1 MISNSN
7 HYLICFETDT
17 TIVSSTNK
25 IQNKLPSPYS
35 GACSDGTSNK
45 DAFTL
50 ANILNMKIQI
60 IPYEMINTLQTNYT
74 ENYPHIKL
82 WVFDINTESINLD
95 NIVCI
100 ILFINGVYGLH
111 FICNTTTTNT
121 YKTQKEKIK
130 IDIRKNYSQNDVY
143 ILQINTFDAYGK
155 TKTSDYEAIDK

>member
-1 MISNSN
+1 MISNSH
-7 HYLICFETDT
+7 HYSICFETNT
-17 TIVSSTNK
+17 TIISSTNK

-35 GACSDGTSNK
+35 RACTNGTPNK

-60 IPYEMINTLQTNYT
+60 IPNKMIDTLQTNYK
-74 ENYPHIKL
+74 ENFPHIKL
-82 WVFDINTESINLD
+82 WFFDINTETINLETINLE

-111 FICNTTTTNT
+111 FICQDN
-121 YKTQKEKIK
+121 TQKEKIK